1 MADLRLVHARKQAN
15 ADRTATDQT
24 VPGDSLP
31 GVEHT
36 VFQAGTTVGHYLI
49 IGKVGEG
56 GMGVVYK
63 AHDTTLDRTVALK
76 VLSPHLFRSAE
87 FLQRFRIEAQAQA
100 RLNGPN
106 IVTLHSLFD
115 TNGSL
120 VLVMEYIEGQTLA
133 QRLQAEGRLSVASAV
148 WVFEQALIGVDRAHR
163 LGIVHRDLK
172 PSNVFITTN
181 REVKLMDFGVAKI
194 MNREDVTQSG
204 SMLGTMIYIAPEQ
217 VQGQEAD
224 FRSDV
229 YTLGVSLYEAV
240 TGHPPYRKR
249 TDYEYMHAHLH
260 EKPAAPSTH
269 VPEIPR
275 ELDEVILKAL
285 AKDPSARH
293 QNAQEFR
300 SALLRV
306 GMTHMRAYRRLKR
319 ERREQDRSRP
329 PEPRGNATPAAIP
342 ATKAAQAAGV
352 PGRVMAPSPRP
363 SPKPIARP
371 QAPPH
376 SANKLVG
383 FMMLTLAALI
393 VGVIAW
399 AMYPGESAQQPP
411 LAGTAAQTG
420 DIGAGNTVMPQD
432 VAAAPAQQ
440 EVAKPVEPAPR
451 AVVEIAQRTAP
462 VAVSAAAK
470 PAPTTR
476 VTRTPVK
483 KLTAVAPAVA
493 PAPVSAPVADPSL
506 DTLRDAWGG

>member
-15 ADRTATDQT
+15 ADNTSTGET
-24 VPGDSLP
+24 VPIETLP
-31 GVEHT
+31 GGEQA
-36 VFQAGTTVGHYLI
+36 VFQAGTTVGHYLV

-56 GMGVVYK
+56 GMGIVYK

-133 QRLQAEGRLSVASAV
+133 QRLLSEGRLSVASAV

-181 REVKLMDFGVAKI
+181 REIKLMDFGVAKI
-194 MNREDVTQSG
+194 LNRDDVTQSG

-224 FRSDV
+224 FRSDI
-229 YTLGVSLYEAV
+229 YTLGVSLYEAI
-240 TGHPPYRKR
+240 TGHPPFRKR

-260 EKPAAPSTH
+260 EKAAAPSTH
-269 VPEIPR
+269 APEIPK

-285 AKDPSARH
+285 AKDPAARH

-319 ERREQDRSRP
+319 ERREQDRARP
-329 PEPRGNATPAAIP
+329 PASQAPRTPQVATAMP
-342 ATKAAQAAGV
+342 ATKPAASAGAG
-352 PGRVMAPSPRP
+352 GRVANPGLRP
-363 SPKPIARP
+363 TPKPVSRP
-371 QAPPH
+371 QSPPH

-383 FMMLTLAALI
+383 FMALTLATVIISAL
-393 VGVIAW
+393 VW
-399 AMYPGESAQQPP
+399 TMYPGETRQQSAQP
-411 LAGTAAQTG
+411 GSAAQTG
-420 DIGAGNTVMPQD
+420 EIGKRSHTEATAPILVQPETIKPKEPLPPAVVKMAQPVVADNIAPSPSKQVVHKP
-432 VAAAPAQQ
+432 VKKFKAAAP
-440 EVAKPVEPAPR
+440 
-451 AVVEIAQRTAP
+451 T
-462 VAVSAAAK
+462 
-470 PAPTTR
+470 
-476 VTRTPVK
+476 
-483 KLTAVAPAVA
+483 VAP
-493 PAPVSAPVADPSL
+493 PPAPVADPGL